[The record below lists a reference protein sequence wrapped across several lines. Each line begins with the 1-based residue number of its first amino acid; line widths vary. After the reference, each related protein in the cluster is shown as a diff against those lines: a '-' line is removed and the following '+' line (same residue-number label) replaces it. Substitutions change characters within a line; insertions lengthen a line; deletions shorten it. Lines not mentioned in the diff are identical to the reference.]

1 MRPLLAC
8 VMALSFGISGCAI
21 SQSGPRQT
29 WQTGFWLWE
38 GYSAIPPWKGD
49 PLDAIFLQ
57 VGSMGPRERGQPYWV
72 SAYPGIPANLP
83 PAREYWLVFRYEQ
96 QGIPDPEIAPHVA
109 DAVADLRLSAQRRQ
123 LKIAGIQLDIDCPT
137 ARLHDYARLI
147 HSLREYL
154 PGEYQISITA
164 LLDWFRQGT
173 AVGEVIREADEFV
186 PQLYDGGSRNGE
198 ENYGRESVIASKVD
212 GARWGP
218 IFNRFGKRFRVGI
231 STFGRVHNDARY
243 YFGDL
248 SLLDVGSNPAFQLQ
262 ATRNETNE
270 LVLSYRAV
278 RKTKVGYVG
287 HEPGTGF
294 AFVLATPESVGHA
307 VEAVRHM
314 GGQCAGVLF
323 FRWPAAYESLT
334 MFPEEVLQAAGVRKP
349 AAGKSRLSEIDGHC
363 ATVSC
368 EDLYL
373 ESSQPLAP
381 AVLHGRVR
389 VSTELEYILPEPKLR
404 SRMSGPMQIEFT
416 VPAYCGRGLLFI
428 GRAVTLKPAEYTLED
443 LR

>member
-8 VMALSFGISGCAI
+8 VLALSFGISGCAI

-49 PLDAIFLQ
+49 PLDVIFLQ

-96 QGIPDPEIAPHVA
+96 QGIPDPEIAPYVA
-109 DAVADLRLSAQRRQ
+109 DAVTDLRLSAQRQQ

-164 LLDWFRQGT
+164 LLDWFREGT
-173 AVGEVIREADEFV
+173 AVGDVIREADEFV
-186 PQLYDGGSRNGE
+186 PQFYDGGGR
-198 ENYGRESVIASKVD
+198 YGGESVIASKVD

-248 SLLDVGSNPAFQLQ
+248 SLLDVGSNSAFQVQ
-262 ATRNETNE
+262 AARSETNE
-270 LVLSYRAV
+270 LVLRYRAV

-287 HEPGTGF
+287 YEPGTGF
-294 AFVLATPESVGHA
+294 EFVLATPESVSGA
-307 VEAVRHM
+307 VDAVRHM

-334 MFPEEVLQAAGVRKP
+334 MFPEEVLQAAGIGSSATRK
-349 AAGKSRLSEIDGHC
+349 SQLLEVDGHC

-368 EDLYL
+368 RDLYL
-373 ESSQPLAP
+373 ESAHPLAP

-389 VSTELEYILPEPKLR
+389 VSAELEYVLPEPKLQT
-404 SRMSGPMQIEFT
+404 RMSGPSQIEFA
-416 VPAYCGRGLLFI
+416 VPAYCGRGRLFI
-428 GRAVTLKPAEYTLED
+428 GRAVTLKPAEFTLED